1 MLKCSI
7 PQVINSM
14 KKILSI
20 ILLSATIIACKN
32 TKKETAEIVSE
43 VTKENSSNNPS
54 TKLSTVDMSYLSK
67 TIKPQDDFF
76 MFSNEEW
83 IKANPVPPSES
94 RWGSFNELDQNNK
107 EKLTSILKEAASS
120 NSAKGSDNQI
130 LGDYFSSYMNMES
143 REKLGSIALK
153 KELDK
158 IQSVN
163 SKEELVGIIANN
175 HIHGISGFFS
185 FGVGQD
191 LKNVD
196 NNISYLSQGGISL
209 PNKEYYLDTKKAT
222 ILASYQKYV
231 SELFVM
237 AGLKA
242 EKAKEAQISVLTIE
256 SKLAGAMY
264 TPAEMRLPEKTYNK
278 KSLEDVKILFGK
290 FDFEKY
296 LVAIGSQTFDSLV
309 VGNPEFITGV
319 SKMIEQ
325 ANLSDLKNYLS
336 WHVLNSYSGDMGMAF
351 VEKRFDFYGK
361 VLSGKTEMKPLHE
374 NAIDEITNL
383 EFGELLG
390 KAFVEKYFSQKAQ
403 NRVNEM
409 VDNLLIVFR
418 ERINGLDWMTQE
430 TKAEALNKLNSI
442 GRKLGFPSY
451 WEDYSSLAFTSD
463 NYIENVKEIN
473 RFSHYKNLK
482 ELNQPIDKEKWGMP
496 AHMVNAYYHP
506 LLNEIAFPAGIMQAP
521 FFDENAEDA
530 VNYGRIGRVIGH
542 EFTHGF
548 DDMGSKFAADGSF
561 KNWWSESDRKLFEEK
576 TTILGETFSSFCPIE
591 GHCVNPDLTMG
602 ENIADL
608 GGLTLAYYAYL
619 KTAEY
624 KVNEIRESFTPSQRF
639 FIAYAQLWKINYTEE
654 EMKNR
659 IANDPHSPGMYRVN
673 GPLKNCPEFFEAFN
687 VKEGDK
693 MRNPDKKIAKI
704 W

>member
-1 MLKCSI
+1 
-7 PQVINSM
+7 M

-482 ELNQPIDKEKWGMP
+482 ELNQPVDKEKWGMP

-530 VNYGRIGRVIGH
+530 VNYGRIGMVIGH